1 MNLLP
6 GPRELILHQGRHF
19 TLDKGTNIALDK
31 SCSLQDFDTA
41 RLLQQVLKE
50 QSGQPI
56 GITRVINLKKGK
68 LLNDKIIYL
77 KRIEDS
83 EDKITTIM
91 KKQKIEESYRISIKE
106 KIIEVTARS
115 EAGLFYGVQTLK
127 QLICSEG
134 LTIPCLD
141 INDNPY
147 FAYRG
152 FYHDVTRGKVPT
164 LDTLKELVDRISFYK
179 INQLQL
185 YVEHTFAF
193 KNMSEIWS
201 GADPL
206 TAEEI
211 MELDQ
216 YCQKRHVELV
226 PSLSTF
232 GHLYEAL
239 TTSTY
244 NHLAE
249 LDAGP
254 EDPYSWIDRQRHHT
268 LDVSNPESFQFVQDM
283 LDQYI
288 PLFSSDKFNICCDET
303 FDLGEGKNQ
312 ELAEKIGKG
321 RLYVNFLS
329 RIIDYVK
336 GYNKELM
343 FWGDIIIQHPE
354 LLDEIPDDVICL
366 NWEYDAE
373 PDEEKVKTV
382 AQSGIK
388 QYLCPGVSGWNK
400 LMNDMD
406 TAYSNIENMIKYG
419 KKYEAIGILNTDW
432 GDYGHIN
439 LLANSIPGM
448 IFAAALS
455 WNPEMDLINEVNDN
469 DSTKNEGLE
478 RYSVID
484 QRISLVEFQDQEE
497 KIVSLLRKLARQQ
510 IVDWGMIIR
519 WKETK
524 YEQTTFDYNMEK
536 VFSKVAIKDLKDSY
550 DKSLSLAENIL
561 ELSNNK
567 KERYRQDFTEFYN
580 SAQGI
585 ALLNALALIIKR
597 EEYNEEVRELILSPE
612 ELAGNLEYWL
622 YDYKKLWRARNKE
635 SELYRIG
642 ETIDQLCE
650 YLRGV

>member
-6 GPRELILHQGRHF
+6 EPQELNVHQGRYF
-19 TLDKGTNIALDK
+19 TLDKGTIIALDK
-31 SCSLQDFDTA
+31 SCSLQDFDSA
-41 RLLQQVLKE
+41 RLLQQELE
-50 QSGQPI
+50 GQI
-56 GITRVINLKKGK
+56 GQLIEITRIISLKKGK
-68 LLNDKIIYL
+68 LLNDKVIYL
-77 KRIEDS
+77 KRVEVK
-83 EDKITTIM
+83 EDKKSDIRD
-91 KKQKIEESYRISIKE
+91 KRKIDESYSLSIEE
-106 KIIEVTARS
+106 KIIEITAQS
-115 EAGLFYGVQTLK
+115 EAGLFYGVQTLR
-127 QLICSEG
+127 QLIRSEG
-134 LTIPCLD
+134 LTLPHLD

-147 FAYRG
+147 FVYRG

-193 KNMSEIWS
+193 KNMSEIWR

-211 MELDQ
+211 LELDQ
-216 YCQKRHVELV
+216 YCQNKHVELV

-244 NHLAE
+244 SNLAE

-254 EDPYSWIDRQRHHT
+254 GDTYSWIDRQRHHT
-268 LDVSNPESFQFVQDM
+268 LDVSNPGSFQFVQDM

-303 FDLGEGKNQ
+303 FDLGEGKNK
-312 ELAEKIGKG
+312 ELARKKGKG
-321 RLYVNFLS
+321 RIYVDFLT
-329 RIIDYVK
+329 RIIDYVQ
-336 GYNKELM
+336 GHNREVM

-354 LLDEIPDDVICL
+354 LLGEIPDDVICL
-366 NWEYDAE
+366 NWEYNAE

-382 AQSGIK
+382 AHSGIK

-406 TAYSNIENMIKYG
+406 NAYSNIEYMIEYG
-419 KKYEAIGILNTDW
+419 KKYEAIGVLNTDW

-439 LLANSIPGM
+439 LLANSLPGM
-448 IFAAALS
+448 IYAAALS
-455 WNPEMDLINEVNDN
+455 WNPEIDIINGINKSAN
-469 DSTKNEGLE
+469 SKSKGK
-478 RYSVID
+478 YSIID
-484 QRISLVEFQDQEE
+484 QRVSLIEFQDQEK
-497 KIVSLLRKLARQQ
+497 KIVGLLRELARQQ
-510 IVDWGMIIR
+510 VVDWGMIIR
-519 WKETK
+519 WKESRFN
-524 YEQTTFDYNMEK
+524 QTTLDYSMEK
-536 VFSKVAIKDLKDSY
+536 VFSTATEERLRDSY
-550 DKSLSLAENIL
+550 DKSLSLADDIL
-561 ELSNNK
+561 ELSNNI
-567 KERYRQDFTEFYN
+567 KEAYKQDFREFCN

-597 EEYNEEVRELILSPE
+597 DEYNEGVNQLILSPD
-612 ELAGNLEYWL
+612 ELASKLEYWL

-635 SELYRIG
+635 SELYRID
-642 ETIDQLCE
+642 ETISQLCR